1 MRLLL
6 HTCCGPC
13 SVYPV
18 KQLRESGYDVTGY
31 FFNPN
36 IHPYREFKHRLET
49 LHEYA
54 AQVKLELVTDSNYA
68 LEDFLLRALS
78 FKGDRCRPCY
88 EQRLRQTARYARNN
102 AFSCFSTTLLVSP
115 YQKHELI
122 KEAASI
128 IAEEEGIPFEY
139 IDFRVGW
146 QEGVTVSKEMGLYRQ
161 PYCGCIFSEK
171 ERYYKAGRGRS

>member
-18 KQLRESGYDVTGY
+18 KQLREIGYDVTGY

-54 AQVKLELVTDSNYA
+54 AQVKLELITDSNYA
-68 LEDFLLRALS
+68 LEEFLLRALS
-78 FKGDRCRPCY
+78 CKGDRCRPCY
-88 EQRLRQTARYARNN
+88 EQRLRQTARFARKN

-122 KEAASI
+122 KEVASI

>member
-13 SVYPV
+13 SVYSV
-18 KQLRESGYDVTGY
+18 KQLRETGYDVTGY

-54 AQVKLELVTDSNYA
+54 AQVKLELITDSSYG
-68 LEDFLLRALS
+68 LEEFLLRALAAE
-78 FKGDRCRPCY
+78 KDRCRPCY
-88 EQRLRQTARYARNN
+88 EQRLRQTARYARKN

-122 KEAASI
+122 KEVASI

-171 ERYYKAGRGRS
+171 ERYYKAGRGQS